1 MLNYTKARLRSAKT
15 CWTVRS
21 TFDRSLC
28 DSHLRAAFHD
38 GLDFV
43 SVHETLIEDLKSVL
57 ATVRA
62 RQSLEM
68 QVETIAQN
76 KAGNLNANRKAFYNV
91 SIPLLSIH
99 DMRHDAHIGI

>member
-1 MLNYTKARLRSAKT
+1 MP
-15 CWTVRS
+15 
-21 TFDRSLC
+21 FDRSLY
-28 DSHLRAAFHD
+28 DTHLCVAFHD

-91 SIPLLSIH
+91 SIPLLAIR
-99 DMRHDAHIGI
+99 DMCKDAHNAI